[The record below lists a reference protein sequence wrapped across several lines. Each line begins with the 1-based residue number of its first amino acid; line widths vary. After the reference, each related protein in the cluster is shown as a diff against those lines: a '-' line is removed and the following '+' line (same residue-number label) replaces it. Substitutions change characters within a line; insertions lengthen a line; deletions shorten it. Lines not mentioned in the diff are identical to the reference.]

1 MQNPTSHGYTI
12 ATVDGRGDVSVIAE
26 VEHHDLT
33 GPSADIVR
41 AGNRMLLLAAVAR
54 QIICP
59 FTDTV
64 LDVSEAVLITIPGGA
79 TLVMNAAHWDE
90 YGPAFLDARPGTEV
104 IDGRAL

>member
-1 MQNPTSHGYTI
+1 MQNPTGDGYTI
-12 ATVDGRGDVSVIAE
+12 ATVDGRGDVSVVAE

-33 GPSADIVR
+33 APSADIAR
-41 AGNRMLLLAAVAR
+41 MGDRMLLLAAVAR

-64 LDVSEAVLITIPGGA
+64 LDVSGAVLITIPNGG

-90 YGPAFLDARPGTEV
+90 RGPAFLSARPGTEV
-104 IDGRAL
+104 IDGRTL